1 MKNNLLFV
9 VDFIYDLDYM
19 ILFLLISLVMF
30 VDLIVVIVW

>member
-30 VDLIVVIVW
+30 VDLIVVIV